1 MKKTS
6 NEEYIRL
13 IAEERTLRTQMKEL
27 VIATLKENNGRITFT
42 PEGEDDEYPVSAT
55 LWGKHDSP
63 IIDISDIYL
72 KENDEIYADG
82 IDQQT
87 GILEKEFRIYQE
99 QYSDILHFIGAVL
112 NWKDTAETEPDNSES
127 GQFEVTILF
136 GSEVV
141 AQYEETGEIPSEDWL
156 DANGGVVD
164 TKVFKSKEL
173 MEAYCEGLSDADG
186 WGETLVLDPFMGE
199 LLEQKREI

>member
-1 MKKTS
+1 M
-6 NEEYIRL
+6 NEEQYFKL
-13 IAEERTLRTQMKEL
+13 IAEEKILKEKMR
-27 VIATLKENNGRITFT
+27 VFTIAIVTENNGRITFT
-42 PEGEDDEYPVSAT
+42 PEDNDEYPVSAT
-55 LWGKHDSP
+55 LYGKHDCP
-63 IIDISDIYL
+63 IIGISDVYL
-72 KENDEIYADG
+72 KNDEIYADG

-87 GILEKEFRIYQE
+87 GILEKEFRIYPE
-99 QYSDILHFIGAVL
+99 QYSDVLHFIGTVL
-112 NWKDTAETEPDNSES
+112 NWKDTAETETDNSES

-186 WGETLVLDPFMGE
+186 WAETLILDPFMVE
-199 LLEQKREI
+199 LLEQKRKILSPK

>member
-13 IAEERTLRTQMKEL
+13 IAEERTLRNQMKEL

-42 PEGEDDEYPVSAT
+42 PENEDDEYPVSAT

-63 IIDISDIYL
+63 IIDISDVYL

-87 GILEKEFRIYQE
+87 GILEKEFRIYKE
-99 QYSDILHFIGAVL
+99 QYSDVLHFIGAVL
-112 NWKDTAETEPDNSES
+112 NWKDTVETETDNSES

-141 AQYEETGEIPSEDWL
+141 EQYEETGEIPSEDWL

-164 TKVFKSKEL
+164 TKGFKSKEL
-173 MEAYCEGLSDADG
+173 MDAYLEGIADADG
-186 WGETLVLDPFMGE
+186 WLETLVLDPFMVE
-199 LLEQKREI
+199 LLEQKRKM